1 MLPLQVGEEEEEE
14 AVVVVVV
21 DILCFVNWMPL
32 FEFGCKK
39 IDRGM

>member
-1 MLPLQVGEEEEEE
+1 MLPLQVGEEE
-14 AVVVVVV
+14 AVVVV
-21 DILCFVNWMPL
+21 DILCFVNWMSL